1 MAKATC
7 AVPRRDAGDLPQGL
21 RLFRR
26 AFQPGDRRDTGAQAG
41 HRAIACAS
49 RAGHQRYAGA
59 PGARDTCAAL
69 PESQN
74 RRDGGAPN
82 QRHCARHAAA
92 TRRDEECHDVFRA
105 DGSLGANT
113 RSRFGTNAMNPGD
126 FRVAWE
132 IMKWPFAACLILPPL
147 LVYLG
152 LHVVRREVIFVDLAL
167 AQVATLGTCVAL
179 LLGYHFED
187 RITFWMSLGVTFLG
201 AAFFSWS
208 RASRKQHV
216 PQEAII
222 GITFVVAA
230 AGVILLLSR
239 VAGGKE
245 ELEHLLT
252 GDILNATKGEIGQR
266 TLLFAVLGGFYAA
279 FHQRF
284 VLISS
289 DPEKAFASGIRVRLW
304 DFLFYAAFALVVV
317 SFVRLAGVL
326 LTFAYLIVPAVC
338 GTMLAQQW
346 MKRLAIGWGVAAAA
360 SLLGLWTSY
369 QMDLPTG
376 AAIVC
381 ASGVL
386 LAVVSVFAAL
396 RRA

>member
-1 MAKATC
+1 MNIDF
-7 AVPRRDAGDLPQGL
+7 AV
-21 RLFRR
+21 
-26 AFQPGDRRDTGAQAG
+26 
-41 HRAIACAS
+41 
-49 RAGHQRYAGA
+49 
-59 PGARDTCAAL
+59 
-69 PESQN
+69 
-74 RRDGGAPN
+74 
-82 QRHCARHAAA
+82 
-92 TRRDEECHDVFRA
+92 V
-105 DGSLGANT
+105 
-113 RSRFGTNAMNPGD
+113 
-126 FRVAWE
+126 WE
-132 IMKWPFAACLILPPL
+132 IMKWPLAACLLFPPL

-152 LHVVRREVIFVDLAL
+152 LHVVKREVIFVDLAL

-179 LLGYHFED
+179 LMGYHFDD
-187 RITFWMSLGVTFLG
+187 RATFWISLAVTFVG

-208 RASRKQHV
+208 RTSKKGEV

-252 GDILNATKGEIGQR
+252 GDILNVTKGEIGQR
-266 TLLFAVLGGFYAA
+266 ALLFALLGGFYGA
-279 FHQRF
+279 FHKKF

-289 DPEKAFASGIRVRLW
+289 DPDKAFASGMNVWLW
-304 DFLFYAAFALVVV
+304 DFMFYAAFALVVV
-317 SFVRLAGVL
+317 SFVRVAGVL

-338 GTMLAQQW
+338 GTMLADRW
-346 MKRLAIGWGVAAAA
+346 GRRLTIGWGAAVLS
-360 SLLGLWTSY
+360 SLLGLWASY

-386 LAVVSVFAAL
+386 LALVSMFASM
-396 RRA
+396 RRAA